1 VGLSFIELTKRLAES
16 GFLAPLRSRP
26 KLVEA
31 HGLNAIS
38 SSVTGDLT
46 WRGRCQL
53 AKAAFSIG
61 SAVPMSLVPG
71 LFMLTSVIPVP
82 TAVPGTAYVHLQ
94 MSSRAYHAGT
104 TALAPVLFAAT
115 RSAISVL
122 RDRKFVAPVPR
133 ARSRRL
139 AKARN
144 LTDQPKAYPLAGSA
158 RTRRRFCR
166 LHPARVRLIDVWRL
180 RLCSLLVPPRPT
192 ALPLTDRGG
201 GQ

>member
-1 VGLSFIELTKRLAES
+1 MGAYPRGHIRTVLTGAWSPDYRREADLAALAIKALQRRGAPKALSCA
-16 GFLAPLRSRP
+16 APARST
-26 KLVEA
+26 LVE
-31 HGLNAIS
+31 
-38 SSVTGDLT
+38 V
-46 WRGRCQL
+46 
-53 AKAAFSIG
+53 
-61 SAVPMSLVPG
+61 